1 MVESTSSHRKS
12 SAMDR
17 RRLAM
22 SRLSVKRKQR
32 LTIISIAM
40 AVAVVLS
47 VFLVSYVVLF
57 VLPPRELVIRVND
70 VEYTRGDLVEQVR
83 IRQKS
88 ADFMGQNFDATTVI
102 FQTLQAMVEV
112 EIISQT
118 APSVN
123 IIIEEEDVDSEIEKI
138 MSPAEHMRLGK
149 SQSQIKRETDEKY
162 ASYLNTVQISEEKHR
177 AMVRNA
183 LMRSEFKQYIGESVP
198 LVAEQVH
205 LYRILMPNDGEID
218 IMKVKFDDAVG
229 GSKTPGDLGDAY
241 LEIVREFSMDS
252 PETVRKGG
260 EIGWVAKGVLAKYD
274 YHFFDLSPGELS
286 DPVQDL
292 ENSNQT
298 YFFMISD
305 RDPARQLSFGV
316 MEELKVKALQEW
328 VNGKR
333 KEHDVYAVFNSE
345 IYDWVFEQLRI
356 TSTAPTPTPNPYGHM
371 FN

>member
-1 MVESTSSHRKS
+1 MVESTSRPRKS
-12 SAMDR
+12 PAIDR

-22 SRLSVKRKQR
+22 SRLGVKRRQR
-32 LTIISIAM
+32 LTLITIAI
-40 AVAVVLS
+40 AIAVVLA

-88 ADFMGQNFDATTVI
+88 AEFMSQNFDATTVV

-123 IIIEEEDVDSEIEKI
+123 IFVENEDIDLEIEKI

-149 SQSQIKRETDEKY
+149 SQEQVKRETDEKY
-162 ASYLNTVQISEEKHR
+162 ASYLNTVQISEKKHR
-177 AMVRNA
+177 SMVKNA
-183 LMRSEFKQYIGESVP
+183 LMRAKFKQYIGESVP

-229 GSKTPGDLGDAY
+229 DSKTAADLGNAY
-241 LEIVREFSMDS
+241 LEIVREFSRDS
-252 PETVRKGG
+252 PETIRKGG

-292 ENSNQT
+292 ENTNQT
-298 YFFMISD
+298 YFFMLSD
-305 RDPARQLSFGV
+305 RDPGRELSFAV
-316 MEELKVKALQEW
+316 REELKIKALQEW

-333 KEHDVYAVFNSE
+333 KEHDVFAVFNSD
-345 IYDWVFEQLRI
+345 IYNWVFDQLRI
-356 TSTAPTPTPNPYGHM
+356 TSNAPTPTPNPYGHM

>member
-1 MVESTSSHRKS
+1 MVESRSRTRTYP
-12 SAMDR
+12 AMDR
-17 RRLAM
+17 RRLEM
-22 SRLSVKRKQR
+22 GRLGIKRRQR
-32 LTIISIAM
+32 LTLITIA
-40 AVAVVLS
+40 AAIAVVLS
-47 VFLVSYVVLF
+47 VFIVAYVVLF

-112 EIISQT
+112 EIIVQT

-123 IIIEEEDVDSEIEKI
+123 IFVEDEDVDLEIEKI

-149 SQSQIKRETDEKY
+149 SQDQIKRETDERY
-162 ASYLNTVQISEEKHR
+162 ASYLNMVQISEEKHR
-177 AMVRNA
+177 SLVRNA
-183 LMRSEFKQYIGESVP
+183 LLRAQFKQYIGESVP

-205 LYRILMPNDGEID
+205 LYRILMPNQGEMD
-218 IMKVKFDDAVG
+218 IMKVKYDDAVG
-229 GSKTPGDLGDAY
+229 HSIDPDDLANAY
-241 LEIVREFSMDS
+241 LEIVREFSIDN

-260 EIGWVAKGVLAKYD
+260 EIGWVAEGVLSKYD

-292 ENSNQT
+292 DNSNQT
-298 YFFMISD
+298 YFFMLSD
-305 RDPARQLSFGV
+305 RDQGRELSYAV
-316 MEELKVKALQEW
+316 REELKIKALQDW
-328 VNGKR
+328 VNVKR
-333 KEHDVYAVFNSE
+333 KEHDVFAVFNSE
-345 IYDWVFEQLRI
+345 IYEWVFVQLRI
-356 TSTAPTPTPNPYGHM
+356 TSTAPTPTPNPYGTI